1 MTTTQYPN
9 GQVLSSTALTPS
21 AISAILQILT
31 CGAIGINPP
40 DFSQVR
46 VDWQTTG
53 QPATPLPS
61 QDVCYLSCVPHD
73 TEYTRVRDRAYTTVA
88 GVLTETWHYS
98 KGWRISWTLYG
109 PASSD
114 HARAL
119 RSASFMDWFN
129 DQLSLSQLWPL
140 SDPPEVTR
148 VPENYNS
155 QWWERS
161 DFYIDVYEYVTE
173 TIAPGAV
180 TSVEIKVLEPAD
192 GQVADITVVKE

>member
-1 MTTTQYPN
+1 
-9 GQVLSSTALTPS
+9 
-21 AISAILQILT
+21 
-31 CGAIGINPP
+31 
-40 DFSQVR
+40 
-46 VDWQTTG
+46 
-53 QPATPLPS
+53 
-61 QDVCYLSCVPHD
+61 
-73 TEYTRVRDRAYTTVA
+73 
-88 GVLTETWHYS
+88 
-98 KGWRISWTLYG
+98 
-109 PASSD
+109 
-114 HARAL
+114 
-119 RSASFMDWFN
+119 MDWFN